1 MEIRSASIRN
11 DFALAHWLFAFQG
24 GRMRL
29 LLIAPRSNA
38 HTEYSGLSAPGNDAS
53 VTRIAAASIA
63 TVAALAP
70 EDFRV
75 SLCDE
80 AVRAVDFAAE
90 ADVVGIS
97 ANVSQALRAIEIA
110 QAFRQRGKVVVM
122 GGPHVSLA
130 PELFEGRADCV
141 VAGELEPIAQTVFAD
156 MRRGA
161 LKPRYDGSKAD
172 LRRSPMPRWDLYP
185 NDRAVGGVVQT
196 SRGCPFECHF
206 CDVIQY
212 LGRVQRHKDD
222 AQVIAEI
229 QNLYDHGYSFISLA
243 DDNFTVYRK
252 RAKSLL
258 KAIAAWNGAAG
269 RDWVIFATQMS
280 IDAAR
285 DEELLELC
293 NEAGLLNAF
302 VGLETSDEASLA
314 ESKKRQNMRVD
325 LGAEIGKIVSRG
337 LRVEAAL
344 MVGFDHDDRT
354 VFARQLEFAMS
365 LPVGGFNVSVLVAPV
380 ATPLYEAMRAQGR
393 IVSDE
398 VLAQFPSANLITNFT
413 PARMSRDELYVGAK
427 WLISKLMH
435 PDNFSL
441 RLQAMSELLAP
452 PPWER
457 HGRGRRLPARPKA
470 AALFTQ
476 VTRDLTR
483 RDERVAAL
491 VQRAFALMRKRP
503 EIRDGISDALSNYL
517 MTLRSYEVNGVYDRA
532 WAGMDTPPFGE
543 ASSDARLERI
553 RAYA

>member
-1 MEIRSASIRN
+1 
-11 DFALAHWLFAFQG
+11 
-24 GRMRL
+24 
-29 LLIAPRSNA
+29 
-38 HTEYSGLSAPGNDAS
+38 
-53 VTRIAAASIA
+53 
-63 TVAALAP
+63 
-70 EDFRV
+70 
-75 SLCDE
+75 
-80 AVRAVDFAAE
+80 
-90 ADVVGIS
+90 
-97 ANVSQALRAIEIA
+97 
-110 QAFRQRGKVVVM
+110 
-122 GGPHVSLA
+122 
-130 PELFEGRADCV
+130 V
-141 VAGELEPIAQTVFAD
+141 VAGEFEPIAETVFAD
-156 MRRGA
+156 MRLGV

-185 NDRAVGGVVQT
+185 NDRAVSGVVQT

-258 KAIAAWNGAAG
+258 KAIAAWNGAEG
-269 RDWVIFATQMS
+269 RDYVVFATQMS

-285 DEELLELC
+285 DDELLALC
-293 NEAGLLNAF
+293 NDAGLLNAF
-302 VGLETSDEASLA
+302 VGIETSDEASLA

-325 LGAEIGKIVSRG
+325 LGAEIRKIVARG

-354 VFARQLEFAMS
+354 AFARQLEFAMS

-413 PARMSRDELYVGAK
+413 PARMSRDDLYVGAK
-427 WLISKLMH
+427 WLISKLMD
-435 PDNFSL
+435 PDNFSV
-441 RLQAMSELLAP
+441 RLQAMSGLLAP

-457 HGRGRRLPARPKA
+457 RGQGRRHPARRNA
-470 AALFTQ
+470 TGLFSQ
-476 VTRDLTR
+476 VMRDLTR
-483 RDERVAAL
+483 RDGRVAAL
-491 VQRAFALMRKRP
+491 VQRTFAWRGSVR
-503 EIRDGISDALSNYL
+503 
-517 MTLRSYEVNGVYDRA
+517 RSA
-532 WAGMDTPPFGE
+532 T
-543 ASSDARLERI
+543 ASATRSAI
-553 RAYA
+553 I

>member
-1 MEIRSASIRN
+1 
-11 DFALAHWLFAFQG
+11 
-24 GRMRL
+24 MRL
-29 LLIAPRSNA
+29 LLIAPKSNA
-38 HTEYSGLSAPGNDAS
+38 HTEYSRLSAPGSDVL

-70 EDFRV
+70 DDFQV

-80 AVRAVDFAAE
+80 AVESIDFDAD

-110 QAFRQRGKVVVM
+110 KAFQARGKVVVM

-141 VAGELEPIAQTVFAD
+141 VVGEFEPIAETVFAD

-185 NDRAVGGVVQT
+185 NDRAVSGVVQT

-212 LGRVQRHKDD
+212 LGRVQRHKAD

-229 QNLYDHGYSFISLA
+229 QNLYNHGYSFISLA

-258 KAIAAWNGAAG
+258 KAIAAWNGAEG
-269 RDWVIFATQMS
+269 RDYVIFATQMS

-285 DEELLELC
+285 DDELLALC
-293 NEAGLLNAF
+293 NDAGLLNAF
-302 VGLETSDEASLA
+302 VGIETSDEASLA

-325 LGAEIGKIVSRG
+325 LRGEVRKIVSRG

-344 MVGFDHDDRT
+344 MVGFDHDDLGT
-354 VFARQLEFAMS
+354 FERQFEFAMS
-365 LPVGGFNVSVLVAPV
+365 LPVGGFNISVLVAPV

-413 PARMSRDELYVGAK
+413 PARMSRDDLYVGAK
-427 WLISKLMH
+427 WLVSKVMD
-435 PDNFSL
+435 PDNFCV
-441 RLQAMSELLAP
+441 RLEAMSELLAP

-457 HGRGRRLPARPKA
+457 RGQGRRHPARRKA
-470 AALFTQ
+470 AGLFSQ
-476 VTRDLTR
+476 VMRDLTR
-483 RDERVAAL
+483 RDKRVATL
-491 VQRAFALMRKRP
+491 VQRAFALMRQRP
-503 EIRDGISDALSNYL
+503 EIRDGISDALSHYL
-517 MTLRSYEVNGVYDRA
+517 MTLRSYEANNIYDRT
-532 WAGMDTPPFGE
+532 WARMDAPPFGK
-543 ASSDARLERI
+543 ASADERLERI